1 MPHVHKIRKSKFRVL
16 SSVLLASMIVVS
28 GCAGGGADG
37 GKKGFKPLG
46 KDEKAALKVAFF
58 DEQAF
63 DAMYGNVFRAKYPG
77 IEIEVVSTREAMNSQ
92 DSVQA
97 MKKMIDEQK
106 PDVTVLSQE
115 QYASL
120 STEGLLYDLEP
131 IVKQDKFDIENVNPS
146 VIDALRTLGGGKLNG
161 LAPNFD
167 TQALYYNKDMFAKYG
182 IPLPTDK
189 MSWEQFLQLAQRFP
203 ADGQGDDRLYGLYQD
218 EMVTNPFDL
227 ASMMGASKGLTYV
240 NPDTGTVTINTKEW
254 RQVVQTVVD
263 AYKSKKV
270 FQPEAR
276 QDGNGKMGIRIG
288 PDTFKTHKFLGGKSA
303 MMLQSAMTKDML
315 DMQTKMGGEAN
326 PFEWGVVTIPVDPS
340 NPDVTSKFSM
350 NQIYAV
356 TAQAANVSAAWEL
369 VKFING
375 AGDGKSSGGM
385 MIGGGAPSRLTGSK
399 TKDGKSL
406 EAFYAL
412 KPNPALLSQKYPT
425 GFANAFNTIT
435 AAEIRAVIG
444 GSKSVDDALKAMQA
458 QGQEAYDKAKL
469 ADQKASS
476 DGK

>member
-1 MPHVHKIRKSKFRVL
+1 MSHIYKSKFRIA
-16 SSVLLASMIVVS
+16 SGFLLASAMVVS
-28 GCAGGGADG
+28 GCSGGADG
-37 GKKGFKPLG
+37 GKTGFKPLG

-77 IEIEVVSTREAMNSQ
+77 IEVEVVSTREASTGQ
-92 DSVQA
+92 DPVQA
-97 MKKMIDEQK
+97 MKKLIDEQK

-120 STEGLLYDLEP
+120 SAEGLLYDLEP
-131 IVKQDKFDIENVNPS
+131 VVKQDKFDIENVSPS
-146 VIDALRTLGGGKLNG
+146 VVDALRTLGGGKLNG
-161 LAPNFD
+161 LAPSFD
-167 TQALYYNKDMFAKYG
+167 TQAVYYNKDLFAKYG
-182 IPLPTDK
+182 IPLPADK

-203 ADGQGDDRLYGLYQD
+203 ADGQGDDRIYGLFQD
-218 EMVTNPFDL
+218 EQVTNPFDL

-240 NPDTGTVTINTKEW
+240 NPDTGAVTIDTKEW
-254 RQVVQTVVD
+254 KQVVQAVAD
-263 AYKSKKV
+263 SYKSKKV
-270 FQPEAR
+270 FQPEGPS
-276 QDGNGKMGIRIG
+276 QDNNGKMAIRIG
-288 PDTFKTHKFLGGKSA
+288 PDTFKAHKFLGGKAA
-303 MMLQSAMTKDML
+303 MMLQNTMTKDMF
-315 DMQTKMGGEAN
+315 DISAKMGGDTK

-340 NPDVTSKFSM
+340 NPDVTSRFSM

-385 MIGGGAPSRLTGSK
+385 MIGGGTSSRLTGSK

-406 EAFYAL
+406 EAFYTL
-412 KPNPALLSQKYPT
+412 KPNPALLTQKYPQ
-425 GFANAFNTIT
+425 GFASAFNTIT
-435 AAEIRAVIG
+435 AAEMKAVLG
-444 GSKSVDDALKAMQA
+444 GSKTVDDALKAMQT

-469 ADQKASS
+469 AEQKASS